1 MRRLS
6 NSRSMREGS
15 FVTSLTHFK
24 RIVTLDSPPRVTV
37 HSFSHSNQAVGSEY
51 AAQKVVAMWNEI
63 ARENYPNAGIYY
75 STLDTEEDFQ
85 NVLRFSA

>member
-1 MRRLS
+1 M
-6 NSRSMREGS
+6 
-15 FVTSLTHFK
+15 TSLTHYK

-37 HSFSHSNQAVGSEY
+37 HSFSHSNQVVGSED
-51 AAQKVVAMWNEI
+51 AAQKVVGRWNKMV
-63 ARENYPNAGIYY
+63 RNYPDVGIIYY